1 MRIIALSVA
10 ALLALVSSGAFAQ
23 QTPAIDAPPPAM
35 MPPTAAAAPVVGGPL
50 ISASETGL
58 NKVAE
63 DGVSTKT
70 VRAIPCSTAARETDG
85 TTTCIG
91 IPGPVRS
98 LRAKSGNAARETN
111 EVRTGIR

>member
-10 ALLALVSSGAFAQ
+10 ASLALVSSVAFAQ
-23 QTPAIDAPPPAM
+23 QTPAINAPPPTLDAPPPTM
-35 MPPTAAAAPVVGGPL
+35 MPPTAGAAPVVGGPL
-50 ISASETGL
+50 ISHSETGL

-70 VRAIPCSTAARETDG
+70 VRAVPCSTAARETDG

-91 IPGPVRS
+91 IPGPIGS
-98 LRAKSGNAARETN
+98 PRAKSGNAAR
-111 EVRTGIR
+111 

>member
-10 ALLALVSSGAFAQ
+10 ASLALVSSGAFAQ
-23 QTPAIDAPPPAM
+23 QTPDISAPPPAM
-35 MPPTAAAAPVVGGPL
+35 MPPTAGAAPVVGGPL
-50 ISASETGL
+50 ISPSDTGL

-70 VRAIPCSTAARETDG
+70 VRAVGCSKAARETDG

-91 IPGPVRS
+91 IPGPVGS
-98 LRAKSGNAARETN
+98 LRAKSGNAAR
-111 EVRTGIR
+111 